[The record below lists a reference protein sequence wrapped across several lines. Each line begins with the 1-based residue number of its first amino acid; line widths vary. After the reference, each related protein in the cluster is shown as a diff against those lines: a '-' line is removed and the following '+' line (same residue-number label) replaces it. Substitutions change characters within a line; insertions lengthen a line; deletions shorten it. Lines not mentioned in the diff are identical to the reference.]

1 MQGGA
6 PQVGPAAA
14 SEKLAGGA
22 TAIDVREA
30 EEWDAGRMAGSVW
43 IPLGQLGARLDE
55 LPDGPLLI
63 VCRTGARSGM
73 VADALVDAGRDATN
87 LAGGL
92 KAWVAAKQPLD
103 PPDGYVL

>member
-1 MQGGA
+1 MHGGA
-6 PQVGPAAA
+6 PQVGPAGA

-22 TAIDVREA
+22 TAVDVREA
-30 EEWDAGRMAGSVW
+30 EEWQAGRMEGSVW
-43 IPLGQLGARLDE
+43 IPMGQLGARLDE
-55 LPDGPLLI
+55 LPGGPLLI

-92 KAWVAAKQPLD
+92 KAWAAAGLPLD
-103 PPDGYVL
+103 PADGYVL